1 MVGVIVIQV
10 RETAVQLGLMVVEM
24 MGELIQEL
32 DDHIH
37 GCVGS
42 SWSGSEDDRNSKID
56 DLIPIVIDG

>member
-42 SWSGSEDDRNSKID
+42 S
-56 DLIPIVIDG
+56 

>member
-1 MVGVIVIQV
+1 MGGVIVIQV
-10 RETAVQLGLMVVEM
+10 REAELQLGLMVVET

-42 SWSGSEDDRNSKID
+42 SWSGSEDDRNSNID
-56 DLIPIVIDG
+56 DLIPIVTDG